1 MRPRQRRAAAA
12 FAASDLGLSQRQ
24 ACRLLQLCRATFRYK
39 SRRKDDTALREL
51 IKKIA
56 ARYPR
61 YGQPRIIWSV
71 RVKEGLPVNHKK
83 IERIYREEKLSLR
96 LRKRKRQA
104 ATLRVPLP
112 APTRPNQR
120 WAMDFVFD
128 TLINGRRFKVLTLID
143 VFTRECLAL
152 LVDFSIGGK
161 RLVRLLDEIAEVR
174 GLPEVIT
181 MDNGPEFTSRALDEW
196 AHRRGVRLDFIRP
209 GKPVENGFCE
219 SFNGKFRDE
228 CLNQNQFV
236 VLAEA
241 EVILEAYRREY
252 NEERPHSSLDGS
264 TPAGFAARHTT
275 MLNKLTVRD
284 HRFTLV

>member
-1 MRPRQRRAAAA
+1 M
-12 FAASDLGLSQRQ
+12 
-24 ACRLLQLCRATFRYK
+24 QLCRATFHYK
-39 SRRKDDTALREL
+39 SRRKDDSALREL

-61 YGQPRIIWSV
+61 YGQPRVVWAV

-83 IERIYREEKLSLR
+83 IERIYVEEKLSLR

-104 ATLRVPLP
+104 AALRVPLP

-128 TLINGRRFKVLTLID
+128 TLLEGRRFKVLTLID

-161 RLVRLLDEIAEVR
+161 RVARLLDEVAELR

-181 MDNGPEFTSRALDEW
+181 VDNGPEFTSRALDEW
-196 AHRRGVRLDFIRP
+196 AHSHKVKLDFIRP
-209 GKPVENGFCE
+209 GKPVENGYIE

-241 EVILEAYRREY
+241 EVITQAYRREY
-252 NEERPHSSLDGS
+252 NDERPHGSLDGL
-264 TPAGFAARHTT
+264 TPAQFAERHTT
-275 MLNKLTVRD
+275 MLNKLSLEERQ
-284 HRFTLV
+284 LSLA